1 LIINEETIMS
11 SAEFKN
17 FIKRDESIQARSS
30 IVSKNTWDMVLN
42 GILVLGGI
50 TNQQKICGEII
61 H

>member
-1 LIINEETIMS
+1 MS